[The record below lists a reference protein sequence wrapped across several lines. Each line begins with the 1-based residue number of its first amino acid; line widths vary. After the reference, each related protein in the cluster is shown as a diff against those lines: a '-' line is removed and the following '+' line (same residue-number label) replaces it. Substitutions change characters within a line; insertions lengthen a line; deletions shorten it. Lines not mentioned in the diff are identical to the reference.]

1 MSVVIKEMPE
11 CGYRRMKVPA
21 YAPWSEKSVSYSNG
35 HIFKHFTK
43 SIPFFFK
50 LNIKPL
56 FLVLVALIL
65 VWFFGI
71 IDWIGISEVVF
82 FTAII
87 LALLLGVIIRFIKT
101 EIKYESLQLWFKDAY
116 GLFVPYQEVILILN
130 NLYSGAENYT
140 LSNNGVVSKTSK
152 GLIYNSSSE

>member
-1 MSVVIKEMPE
+1 MV
-11 CGYRRMKVPA
+11 
-21 YAPWSEKSVSYSNG
+21 
-35 HIFKHFTK
+35 
-43 SIPFFFK
+43 
-50 LNIKPL
+50 
-56 FLVLVALIL
+56 
-65 VWFFGI
+65 FGI